1 MTVEMDQHSRN
12 VELKDRLLW
21 VDGDS
26 SFHPK
31 ILASKAL
38 NGFSIDESVFVTQVN
53 SDVER
58 FNKLTGLNIGL
69 KTDVRQINN
78 TWNLPEKYRTLN
90 IVHYLSDKIQQ
101 RIIED
106 SIQDDKLPEYLERV
120 KIEYNLFKSRDLL
133 DVLRTAIYIVD
144 TFTENR
150 IVWGTG
156 RGSACSSYI
165 LYLIGIHEVDSVYY
179 ELDIREFFKD

>member
-1 MTVEMDQHSRN
+1 MTLAMDQRLRN

-38 NGFSIDESVFVTQVN
+38 NGFTIDESVFVTQVN
-53 SDVER
+53 EDVKK
-58 FNKLTGLNIGL
+58 FNKLTGKSISIKSTVGDIHPEWTIPEPYRSINI
-69 KTDVRQINN
+69 I
-78 TWNLPEKYRTLN
+78 
-90 IVHYLSDKIQQ
+90 HYISDKLQE
-101 RIIED
+101 RLIED
-106 SIQDDKLPEYLERV
+106 GITDANISQYLHRV
-120 KIEYNLFKSRDLL
+120 KFEYSLFKSKDML
-133 DVLRTAIYIVD
+133 DVLRTTIYIVN
-144 TFTENR
+144 TFTENN

-165 LYLIGIHEVDSVYY
+165 LYLIGIHEVDSVKY
-179 ELDIREFFKD
+179 ELDIKEFFKD